1 MKDRNVIQLLVVRVR
16 AASVF
21 VVLGLMAACGA
32 GSSSSSPT
40 TPSAPPSTTFQ
51 GTLAG
56 LAGQS
61 GTIDVTVQAAVAS
74 HRESLPFSLVATLN
88 AQAPTATGT
97 IRINQTAPVSVSG
110 SWNSANNTVTLS
122 GGGFTITGVLV
133 ERNLTGTY
141 TSVNGSVNGAG
152 HFAALST
159 AGGTVT
165 RFCGTYLTDYPGYR
179 ETGIFN
185 MQLASDGRV
194 SVVFATVTPVPECCG
209 FFTGRRDGNSIT
221 LMTPQQGS
229 QTGTID
235 GQTFSG
241 NVPYR
246 GGFTSWTSTTSACQ

>member
-1 MKDRNVIQLLVVRVR
+1 VKDRNVIRLLMVGVR

-40 TPSAPPSTTFQ
+40 TPSAPASTTFQ

-61 GTIDVTVQAAVAS
+61 GTIDVTIQATIAS
-74 HRESLPFSLVATLN
+74 LRESFPFSLVVTLN
-88 AQAPTATGT
+88 AQTPTATGT

-122 GGGFTITGVLV
+122 GGGFTITGILA

-141 TSVNGSVNGAG
+141 TSVNGAG

-159 AGGTVT
+159 ADGTVT
-165 RFCGTYLTDYPGYR
+165 RFCGTYLSDLPGYR

-185 MQLASDGRV
+185 MQLTSDGRA
-194 SVVFATVTPVPECCG
+194 SVVSATVTPAPECCS

-221 LMTPQQGS
+221 LMTPEQGS

-241 NVPYR
+241 RVPHA